1 MGYSHR
7 NLRISFSRGAI
18 LLSAGLIILL
28 STACGTVELGGSP
41 AFGRTYQ
48 GPILEITMLKMVKV
62 PQVTYSSFLARP
74 FSVSTKTVVE
84 AVEDRRKEVSLAQAR
99 RINPEVALGD
109 RIEIE
114 SLLNVTLLDL
124 FHVQEIFSLEDDQP
138 TNHIRPSSK
147 DRHFVVIRAFVTNR
161 TNTPVQLN
169 FDHIQAQLETD
180 DGIVYDAL
188 NIPNPEVF
196 YYYEEEGQSKNLQL
210 IRGVQR
216 LEENFELHG
225 YLVFEIPTLAK
236 IANFT
241 WRTGDNVVIDFEGYQ
256 SREILKAS
264 SEDTEL
270 VLIHARVGNHA
281 ATNAQ
286 LDMNSE
292 PAQLRSS
299 DGGKY
304 LSLKLPDSK
313 AQYQYENAGQ
323 RISIPIIRG
332 VQELEKSFELN
343 GWLIFDVPKSA
354 SLDRFRWSAGGD
366 VIIVTF

>member
-1 MGYSHR
+1 MGYLHR
-7 NLRISFSRGAI
+7 TLRSSLFRGPI
-18 LLSAGLIILL
+18 LLSVGLIILL
-28 STACGTVELGGSP
+28 STACGAVELGGSP

-48 GPILEITMLKMVKV
+48 GPILEITMLDMIKV

-74 FSVSTKTVVE
+74 FSGPTLT
-84 AVEDRRKEVSLAQAR
+84 
-99 RINPEVALGD
+99 
-109 RIEIE
+109 
-114 SLLNVTLLDL
+114 VTLLDL
-124 FHVQEIFSLEDDQP
+124 FHVQEIFSLENDQP
-138 TNHIRPSSK
+138 TNHIRPSSS
-147 DRHFVVIRAFVTNR
+147 DRQLVVIRAFVANR
-161 TNTPVQLN
+161 TNAPVQLD
-169 FDHIQAQLETD
+169 FDHIQAQLETE

-188 NIPNPEVF
+188 HIPKPEIF

-236 IANFT
+236 IANLT
-241 WRTGDNVVIDFEGYQ
+241 WRTGDNIVIGFEGYQ

-264 SEDTEL
+264 SEETEL

-281 ATNAQ
+281 ATNVQ

-292 PAQLRSS
+292 PAQLRST
-299 DGGKY
+299 DGGRY

-323 RISIPIIRG
+323 RISVPIIRG
-332 VQELEKSFELN
+332 VQELEKAFELN
-343 GWLIFDVPKSA
+343 GWLIFDVPKSTP
-354 SLDRFRWSAGGD
+354 LNRFRWSAGGD
-366 VIIVTF
+366 VIIITF

>member
-1 MGYSHR
+1 MGYLHR
-7 NLRISFSRGAI
+7 TSFSRGAI

-48 GPILEITMLKMVKV
+48 GPILEITMLNMIKV

-74 FSVSTKTVVE
+74 FNGSTL
-84 AVEDRRKEVSLAQAR
+84 S
-99 RINPEVALGD
+99 
-109 RIEIE
+109 
-114 SLLNVTLLDL
+114 VTLLDL

-138 TNHIRPSSK
+138 TNHIRPSSRDK
-147 DRHFVVIRAFVTNR
+147 HLVVIRAFVTNR

-180 DGIVYDAL
+180 DGILYDAL
-188 NIPNPEVF
+188 NIPKPEVF
-196 YYYEEEGQSKNLQL
+196 YYYEKEGQSKNLQL

-225 YLVFEIPTLAK
+225 YLVFEIPALAK
-236 IANFT
+236 IANLT

-256 SREILKAS
+256 SREILRPS

-281 ATNAQ
+281 ATNVQ

-323 RISIPIIRG
+323 RTSIPIIRG
-332 VQELEKSFELN
+332 VQELEKAFELN
-343 GWLIFDVPKSA
+343 GWLIFDVPKA
-354 SLDRFRWSAGGD
+354 APLDRFRWSAGGD
-366 VIIVTF
+366 VIIITF